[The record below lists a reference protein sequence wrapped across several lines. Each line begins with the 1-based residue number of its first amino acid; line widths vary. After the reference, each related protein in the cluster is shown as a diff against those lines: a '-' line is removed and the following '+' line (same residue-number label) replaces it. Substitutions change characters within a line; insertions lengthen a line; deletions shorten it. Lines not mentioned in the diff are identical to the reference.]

1 MQKGYNIKIYEL
13 DGTFERVLS
22 PSVVMSRVS
31 FSESV
36 NGGQWELNLKLN
48 LPFNTT
54 QIWYNNIVRVYVTD
68 ENNAPRL
75 IYSGIVGNIKRVI
88 ENNWEYLDVDVV
100 GLASILSMFYFYEWW
115 YHINKNQPADEIL
128 EDIIDYFDTKYPSL
142 LSYTAWSIETASTIH
157 IDFTHDKCLDAI
169 KDVVW
174 LLPDFWWTIWPDW
187 VLHFHPK
194 VGGSW
199 QVVHRLTMWNNIDKI
214 TVEENAE
221 RIVNK
226 YILKYTWS
234 EYTAEDVTSQTAN
247 WLRELYEDK
256 SEFIKNLGTATI
268 AGDEYIE
275 KHKNYSRKISIVI
288 NEKYDIESI
297 RAWHFVTVQNIDYS
311 ISTLQVLKLQYNI
324 DKLTVELEDTT
335 SFASEVFL

>member
-1 MQKGYNIKIYEL
+1 MQKGYNIKVYEL
-13 DGTFERVLS
+13 DGTFERILS

-68 ENNAPRL
+68 ENNTPRL
-75 IYSGIVGNIKRVI
+75 IFAGIVGNIKRVI
-88 ENNWEYLDVDVV
+88 ENNWEYIDVDVV
-100 GLASILSMFYFYEWW
+100 WLASILSMFYFYDGS
-115 YHINKNQPADEIL
+115 YTFNKNLPWDEII
-128 EDIIDYFDTKYPSL
+128 EDVIDYFSTKYPSL
-142 LSYTAWSIETASTIH
+142 LSYTAGSLETASTVNVAF
-157 IDFTHDKCLDAI
+157 DYTKCLDAI
-169 KDVVW
+169 KDVAW
-174 LLPDFWWTIWPDW
+174 LLPDFWWTVWPDW

-194 VGGSW
+194 VWWSW
-199 QVVHRLTMWNNIDKI
+199 QVFHRLTMWNNIDKI
-214 TVEENAE
+214 TVEENSE

-226 YILKYTWS
+226 YIVKYS
-234 EYTAEDVTSQTAN
+234 GSSYTASDATSQTAN
-247 WLRELYEDK
+247 WLRELREDK
-256 SEFIKNLGTATI
+256 SELINNLGTATI

-275 KHKNYSRKISIVI
+275 KHKNFSRKISIVI

-297 RAWHFVTVQNIDYS
+297 RAGHFVTVQNIDYT
-311 ISTLQVLKLQYNI
+311 ISALQVLKLQYNI
-324 DKLTVELEDTT
+324 DKVTVELEDTT